1 MHKNESR
8 LSVLIGA
15 VFLMATSA
23 IALGFL
29 TQTTVFTA
37 QLAASF
43 RVRYIAFHF
52 V

>member
-23 IALGFL
+23 IALG
-29 TQTTVFTA
+29 
-37 QLAASF
+37 LATLPF
-43 RVRYIAFHF
+43 FHVTGMMHSMHVPIF
-52 V
+52 AG